1 MASLQNHLFL
11 LRGVHK
17 PQRSVALLLT
27 IVKTTQVTL
36 HHTPWRN
43 SLIRETH
50 PGHRF
55 LKLGAFPWWNVD
67 VMITRIPGALKN
79 SPYDYDNA
87 RLGDGLPSSLGVRK
101 DGKPLE
107 GRGRKALA
115 ETLLGGKVSWT
126 QLNTRC
132 NEQRNSSG
140 LRQEWCLKR
149 VFLMHWSSF
158 DKGILYLEFQ
168 HVLGFREPQRNIHLL
183 SNEQIK
189 FLSKRLHDSHLSPA
203 TYLRFT

>member
-1 MASLQNHLFL
+1 M
-11 LRGVHK
+11 
-17 PQRSVALLLT
+17 
-27 IVKTTQVTL
+27 TT
-36 HHTPWRN
+36 
-43 SLIRETH
+43 
-50 PGHRF
+50 PG
-55 LKLGAFPWWNVD
+55 LEMD
-67 VMITRIPGALKN
+67 ST
-79 SPYDYDNA
+79 
-87 RLGDGLPSSLGVRK
+87 SSLGVRK

-132 NEQRNSSG
+132 NEQRNSSE

-183 SNEQIK
+183 SNKQIK
-189 FLSKRLHDSHLSPA
+189 FLSKRLHDSHPSGCLQLLPLSEIHVTFQREMCSA
-203 TYLRFT
+203 ERWYVFGDQRF

>member
-1 MASLQNHLFL
+1 M
-11 LRGVHK
+11 
-17 PQRSVALLLT
+17 
-27 IVKTTQVTL
+27 TT
-36 HHTPWRN
+36 
-43 SLIRETH
+43 
-50 PGHRF
+50 PG
-55 LKLGAFPWWNVD
+55 LEMD
-67 VMITRIPGALKN
+67 ST
-79 SPYDYDNA
+79 
-87 RLGDGLPSSLGVRK
+87 SSLGVRK

-149 VFLMHWSSF
+149 FFLMHWSSF

-183 SNEQIK
+183 SNKQIK
-189 FLSKRLHDSHLSPA
+189 FLSKRLHDSHPSGCLQLLPLSEIHVTFQREMCSA
-203 TYLRFT
+203 ERWYVFGDQRF